1 MMGRGRVKRHFLRWL
16 LLSLVLLVTL
26 PSASCSLE
34 PFWAVPPARDESV
47 PCILAPDGL
56 VAWWPGDGS
65 PEDIRGENTGTLSEG
80 AAFAEG
86 KVGQA
91 FAFDGS
97 AYVAATTAE
106 FPRAD
111 SDRTIELWMK
121 LDAVH
126 EGEGFLAG
134 YGNFGSLEQ
143 SYHLGTA
150 AKSLFFSQWGG
161 SIFGPD
167 LNVGEWYHVAVSNTG
182 SSFTLYV
189 NGQPVATGDLPLNT
203 PTESTFYIGG
213 LPNDTA
219 KRFEGIVDEVAIYN
233 RALLQVE
240 IDALYQVGASGKC
253 KE

>member
-1 MMGRGRVKRHFLRWL
+1 MTGRGREKRHFLRWF
-16 LLSLVLLVTL
+16 LLSLALLVTL
-26 PSASCSLE
+26 SSASCSLE
-34 PFWAVPPARDESV
+34 RFWGVPPARDESV
-47 PCILAPDGL
+47 PCILAPAGL
-56 VAWWPGDGS
+56 VAWWPGDAS
-65 PEDIRGENTGTLSEG
+65 PEDIQGENTGTLSESV
-80 AAFAEG
+80 AYAEG

-91 FAFDGS
+91 FAFNGS
-97 AYVAATTAE
+97 AYVAATAAE
-106 FPRAD
+106 FPSAD

-121 LDAVH
+121 LEAAP

-143 SYHLGTA
+143 TFHLGTA
-150 AKSLFFSQWGG
+150 AKSLFFSQWGRR
-161 SIFGPD
+161 IFGPD

-203 PTESTFYIGG
+203 PAESTFYIGG

-219 KRFEGIVDEVAIYN
+219 KGFEGIVDEVAIYD
-233 RALLQVE
+233 RALSQVE